1 MVRNINPELIKKLR
15 EIADDEVTADV
26 LQELLEKTFEDPNY
40 PRLKSEFRKIIE
52 ENVDWCWSK

>member
-1 MVRNINPELIKKLR
+1 MVRNVNPELIKKLR

-40 PRLKSEFRKIIE
+40 LRLKSEFKKVIE
-52 ENVDWCWSK
+52 EYVDRS